1 MNKMNATP
9 MRLNLKLTANT
20 GDPVPYNH
28 LHWLTGFL
36 HRCVGESTLH
46 DQLSLYSFGWLGGG
60 KRAEGGG
67 GLAFPQGS
75 TWRVSFHD
83 ARHAKRLIDGAMQ
96 EPRVFADEEGNDDY
110 GMRVFEIKEQEAPA
124 FNGSHRFKTD
134 GAPVI
139 ARRYREDGSREYL
152 LSGEHPEAAGE
163 VMTRVLRR
171 KLTAAGYDQ
180 EHPESVTVQFDEMY
194 PHARDKVA
202 TVKGTDHK
210 GSICPVVVEGTPEAV
225 RFAWTVGV
233 GELTGS
239 GFGALR

>member
-1 MNKMNATP
+1 MV
-9 MRLNLKLTANT
+9 RLNLKLTASNET
-20 GDPVPYNH
+20 VSYNH
-28 LHWLTGFL
+28 LHRLTGFL
-36 HRCVGESTLH
+36 HHRVGENELH
-46 DQLSLYSFGWLGGG
+46 DDLSLYSFGWL
-60 KRAEGGG
+60 EGGQG
-67 GLAFPQGS
+67 AEDGDGLAFPQGAA
-75 TWRVSFHD
+75 WRVSFHD
-83 ARHAKRLIDGAMQ
+83 ASHAKRLIDGAMQ
-96 EPRVFADEEGNDDY
+96 APEVFC
-110 GMRVFEIKEQEAPA
+110 GMRIFEIKEQEAPA

-225 RFAWTVGV
+225 QFAWTVGA

>member
-1 MNKMNATP
+1 MSTTNAAP
-9 MRLNLKLTANT
+9 MRLNMKLTANT
-20 GDPVPYNH
+20 ETVPYNH
-28 LHWLTGFL
+28 LHRLTGFL
-36 HRCVGESTLH
+36 HRCIGENELH
-46 DQLSLYSFGWLGGG
+46 DRLSLYSFGWLDKGHGAKDG
-60 KRAEGGG
+60 HGLTFPKGAE
-67 GLAFPQGS
+67 
-75 TWRVSFHD
+75 WRVSFHD
-83 ARHAKRLIDGAMQ
+83 ARHAKRLIDGTMSMKDPQ
-96 EPRVFADEEGNDDY
+96 LFGGDY

-139 ARRYREDGSREYL
+139 ARRYRDDGSREYL
-152 LSGEHPEAAGE
+152 LADEHPEAAAE

-171 KLTAAGYDQ
+171 KLKAAGYGA
-180 EHPESVTVQFDEMY
+180 EHIEGATVQFDQMY

-225 RFAWTVGV
+225 QFAWTVGV

-239 GFGALR
+239 GFGALQ